1 MLRQAARDTVTVI
14 AVVLAISLVIGQ
26 LIGQPVLLGYVTS
39 GSMAPTLEAGDGFV
53 AVPEPLSGE
62 IEEGNVIVFEA
73 VELQGGGLT
82 THRVVGVTEDGY
94 ITRGDNNPFR
104 DQDGDEPVV
113 TDDRVFAT
121 ALQINGE
128 VVRIP
133 GLGTAIASVQTT
145 ATDASGGVA
154 ERTGLGS
161 ELGGQQ
167 LSGLFISLGL
177 VLFLIVFVD
186 DLRSTRQRTRD
197 RTTSRWGD
205 NAVDGRW
212 VALALAFL
220 ILVPANAALLAP
232 AGTHQVVA
240 DGDDL
245 PDGTAPGERIEN
257 GFTVENSGVIAMVVM
272 LETDHPDGTMDRNE
286 VTVPRGESSTATL
299 SVTAPPPGKQTVVTV
314 SEHRYF
320 LLLPP
325 SVIVWLHSIH
335 PLVAVAAFNLLVL
348 GSVATTVGAVF
359 GFSVS
364 RVRDTSR
371 DVPVWL
377 RIKRLLK

>member
-1 MLRQAARDTVTVI
+1 MLRQAARDAVTVI
-14 AVVLAISLVIGQ
+14 IVVLAISLVIGQ
-26 LIGQPVLLGYVTS
+26 LIGQPILLGYVTS

-62 IEEGNVIVFEA
+62 IEEGDVIVFEA

-154 ERTGLGS
+154 DRTGLGS

-205 NAVDGRW
+205 NAIDGRW

-232 AGTHQVVA
+232 TGTHQVVA

-257 GFTVENSGVIAMVVM
+257 GLPSRTAA
-272 LETDHPDGTMDRNE
+272 
-286 VTVPRGESSTATL
+286 SSRW
-299 SVTAPPPGKQTVVTV
+299 S
-314 SEHRYF
+314 
-320 LLLPP
+320 
-325 SVIVWLHSIH
+325 
-335 PLVAVAAFNLLVL
+335 
-348 GSVATTVGAVF
+348 
-359 GFSVS
+359 
-364 RVRDTSR
+364 
-371 DVPVWL
+371 
-377 RIKRLLK
+377 